1 MIAAFYLERA
11 FYTAVLVNCHVYNFG
26 AVNSTRNLLLSGV
39 KALVYFLHI
48 ISSKTADWVS
58 RSMQELLTETRV
70 MGVSLPKYK
79 YYLFSLYILANC
91 WYIQNNLNTE

>member
-1 MIAAFYLERA
+1 MVAAFYLERA

-48 ISSKTADWVS
+48 LSSKTAD
-58 RSMQELLTETRV
+58 
-70 MGVSLPKYK
+70 
-79 YYLFSLYILANC
+79 
-91 WYIQNNLNTE
+91 